1 MVSVVWRVWDMNV
14 SRVDDDVSGRTR
26 ERLRKGRRVGSS
38 NSFMAQGTDENRA
51 LVSLS
56 GSSSKRRHGSEAVMI
71 VA

>member
-1 MVSVVWRVWDMNV
+1 
-14 SRVDDDVSGRTR
+14 
-26 ERLRKGRRVGSS
+26 
-38 NSFMAQGTDENRA
+38 MAQGTDENRA